1 MSIAFFLSPEGH
13 LIHVQDN
20 HVGTIIRDPPKFG
33 LTPVEIES
41 AYRNHGERIG
51 VEGEARK
58 ELLLRIINHGW
69 IRIRRYRDYWSV
81 TADCLFI
88 RIFLEFFGFPSYDK
102 LKDQ

>member
-1 MSIAFFLSPEGH
+1 MVIADPE
-13 LIHVQDN
+13 
-20 HVGTIIRDPPKFG
+20 KFG
-33 LTPVEIES
+33 LTIEEIRA
-41 AYRNHGERIG
+41 AYAMHGERIG